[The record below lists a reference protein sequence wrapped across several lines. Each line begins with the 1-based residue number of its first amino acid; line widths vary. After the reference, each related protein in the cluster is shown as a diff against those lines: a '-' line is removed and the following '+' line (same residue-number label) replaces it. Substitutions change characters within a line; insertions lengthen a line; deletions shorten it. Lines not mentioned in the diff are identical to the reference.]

1 VEFLPAAAPFNL
13 VAAPFILRGKF
24 QTVAFV
30 YPNSVRWR
38 CLQGDQVNGFWEQD
52 GGFLM
57 RCDSSDTSQKAVS
70 RQHPLL
76 FQQRS
81 QPPIVLTIGIAVGL
95 LVGFSVRSPQTGSAN
110 RQAVDAAFRDG
121 MFQAKLDVES
131 GRKPHVDCGRW
142 NSNADRALFIAGYQ
156 QEYREAFETHAG
168 KLPKPAAAEVA
179 GYRDGLLEG
188 VAHLIGSHSFQPD
201 KTDNYLN
208 AGQDSL
214 QPHQDAAKYQREY
227 RLAYLNGYQQG
238 YYSQETSSQW
248 SYYSQEQDN
257 RTRTDRSDLAPTS
270 K

>member
-1 VEFLPAAAPFNL
+1 M
-13 VAAPFILRGKF
+13 
-24 QTVAFV
+24 Q
-30 YPNSVRWR
+30 S
-38 CLQGDQVNGFWEQD
+38 
-52 GGFLM
+52 
-57 RCDSSDTSQKAVS
+57 
-70 RQHPLL
+70 
-76 FQQRS
+76 
-81 QPPIVLTIGIAVGL
+81 PIVLTIGIAVGL
-95 LVGFSVRSPQTGSAN
+95 VVGFSVRSPQPGSAN

-156 QEYREAFETHAG
+156 QEYREVFEANVG

-188 VAHLIGSHSFQPD
+188 VAHLIGSRSFQPD

-208 AGQDSL
+208 AGRGSL
-214 QPHQDAAKYQREY
+214 QPHEDVAKHQREY

-248 SYYSQEQDN
+248 SYYSQEEKA
-257 RTRTDRSDLAPTS
+257 TRTDRSDLPPAS